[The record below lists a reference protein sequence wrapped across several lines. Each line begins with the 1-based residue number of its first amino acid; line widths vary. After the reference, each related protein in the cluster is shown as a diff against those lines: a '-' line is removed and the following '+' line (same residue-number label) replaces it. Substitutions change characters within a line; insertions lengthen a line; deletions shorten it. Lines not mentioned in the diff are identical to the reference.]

1 MGGNRHM
8 KRFRG
13 NQATTLMILLLLP
26 LFTCAEGLI
35 RGRVT
40 SAINGKAIVGA
51 HVVVVERGEGVTTDT
66 AGQFTLPLPGGFRY
80 RIKVSHLGYLTQ
92 ERSVKLSNRQTVNL
106 SFELGLQIYESAEVE
121 ITDSRPEQAEQS
133 VPQRM
138 SLITAQTI
146 TENPGTNI
154 TSVLDYISGVNL
166 TSTMG
171 IFSNNTVVTLR
182 GLSGNDQG
190 RTLVLLDNIPL
201 NKSDEGTVNWNL
213 INRDNVAKIEVT
225 KGPGSARYGSS
236 AMGGVINIRTKR
248 PEEKIAGTAT
258 VGYGT
263 FNTLGFRYA
272 LTGIVG
278 PKAPTRGLFYDLNG
292 FYRQSDGY
300 NAEIPEYL
308 EPSDT
313 FSVNNFLR
321 EASIGAKVG
330 YQFNPHNTISLNAG
344 FFNDKR
350 GRGMEIYEVDGAW
363 ERHGTWQA
371 TLDYQGKSKNL
382 SWNLNLFTLNEYFT
396 RMNEYMSEGEYNLYK
411 VQSLRIDR
419 GVLANL
425 ETLLGKHQQ
434 LSGGVE
440 VHQGS
445 VDGEDIYYTSTDLIS
460 NAGKMENYALYLQDE
475 LLLIQNRLQ
484 FDVGVRINYAVFHH
498 GSFTIENPSYSIEYM
513 VPYQD
518 TLIPR
523 HDWFQVDPKFSMQY
537 RFTPDQ
543 RIYLTIGR
551 GFRAPNLDDLC
562 RTGKKRNGFKIANP
576 ALKPETLDNYEVG
589 ADLLLFKKLHLAPS
603 IYYSVGHDFMYY
615 VSTGDSVNMGYKITP
630 VFQKQNISQVNIY
643 GAELDI
649 DIEPVRWLTLFANY
663 AFAHSV
669 IAHFVPANPAI
680 DSNLTGKF
688 LTDVPMHKA
697 TAGATWK
704 NNIVNLNLMWKYV
717 GPRWINDQNSID
729 PVLEIDQYPGYST
742 FNLRAWHT
750 FFKHLVVAL
759 NIDNIFDVVYID
771 DRLQRSP
778 GRVINAE
785 ITVNF

>member
-1 MGGNRHM
+1 MRGNRDM
-8 KRFRG
+8 KKFCG
-13 NQATTLMILLLLP
+13 SCLSTVLTILLLP
-26 LFTCAEGLI
+26 LISLGGGFI
-35 RGRVT
+35 RGTVT
-40 SAINGKAIVGA
+40 SAIDGKAISGA
-51 HVVVVERGEGVTTDT
+51 HVMVPETGQGTTTDT
-66 AGQFTLPLPGGFRY
+66 TGNFTLQLPGGSRY
-80 RIKVSHLGYLTQ
+80 RIRVSHLGYLPQ
-92 ERSVKLSNRQTVNL
+92 EKSVKLPNKQTVTL
-106 SFELGLQIYESAEVE
+106 SFELSLKIYESVEVE

-138 SLITAQTI
+138 NLITAQTI
-146 TENPGTNI
+146 TENPGPNI

-171 IFSNNTVVTLR
+171 MFSNNTVVTLR

-213 INRDNVAKIEVT
+213 INRDNVGKIEVT

-263 FNTLGFRYA
+263 FNTLGIRYA
-272 LTGIVG
+272 ITGIVG
-278 PKAPTRGLFYDLNG
+278 PNAPTKGFFYDLNG

-308 EPSDT
+308 EPADT
-313 FSVNNFLR
+313 FTVNNFLR
-321 EASIGAKVG
+321 EASIGAKLG
-330 YQFNPHNTISLNAG
+330 YRFNQHNAISFSAG

-371 TLDYQGKSKNL
+371 TVDYQGNSKNL
-382 SWNLNLFTLNEYFT
+382 SWNVNLFTLNEYFT

-411 VQSLRIDR
+411 VKSLRIDR
-419 GVLANL
+419 GVLASL
-425 ETLLGKHQQ
+425 DAPVGKHQQ
-434 LSGGVE
+434 LSGGIE

-445 VDGEDIYYTSTDLIS
+445 VDGQDIYYTSTDLIS

-475 LLLIQNRLQ
+475 ILLAHNRLQ
-484 FDVGVRINYAVFHH
+484 FDVGLRLNYAVFHH

-518 TLIPR
+518 TLIPQ
-523 HDWFQVDPKFSMQY
+523 HAWFQVDPKFSVQY
-537 RFTPDQ
+537 RFTPEQ
-543 RIYLTIGR
+543 RIYVTIAR

-576 ALKPETLDNYEVG
+576 ALNPETLDNYEVG
-589 ADLLLFKKLHLAPS
+589 ADLLLFKKLHIAPS
-603 IYYSVGHDFMYY
+603 LYYSVGHDFMYY

-630 VFQKQNISQVNIY
+630 VFQKQNISQVDIY

-649 DIEPVRWLTLFANY
+649 DIEPVKWLSLFANY

-704 NNIVNLNLMWKYV
+704 NKIVNLNLMWKYI

-729 PVLEIDQYPGYST
+729 PVLQIDRYPAYST

-750 FFKHLVVAL
+750 FFKHLVVAV
-759 NIDNIFDVVYID
+759 NIDNIFDVIYID

-778 GRVINAE
+778 GRMINAE